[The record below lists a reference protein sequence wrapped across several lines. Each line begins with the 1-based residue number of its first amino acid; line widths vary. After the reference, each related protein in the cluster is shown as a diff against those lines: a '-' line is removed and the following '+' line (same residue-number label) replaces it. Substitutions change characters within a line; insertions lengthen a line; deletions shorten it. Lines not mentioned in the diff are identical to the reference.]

1 MAYKIR
7 ITDEE
12 MESLDYIGD
21 RYEYARVLTD
31 ALEQDD
37 SDPNLYHISESDAWE
52 LSDAVEAEDGHLP
65 LLGGSLADRVQALL
79 DNIV

>member
-1 MAYKIR
+1 MGYRIR

-12 MESLDYIGD
+12 WESLDYIGE
-21 RYEYARVLTD
+21 RYDYANVLTD
-31 ALEQDD
+31 ALTETDTEGVYE
-37 SDPNLYHISESDAWE
+37 LSEADAWE
-52 LSDAVEAEDGHLP
+52 FAEAVEAEDGHLP